1 MGDDYIS
8 IETGTG
14 TSNLNISSVSCGP
27 GHGISI
33 GRLGK
38 NDSVAQVEQIQVTSC
53 HLPILQ
59 HIEWCKNQ
67 NMAGKLLTI

>member
-53 HLPILQ
+53 QFYNTLNGARIKTWQ
-59 HIEWCKNQ
+59 VSY
-67 NMAGKLLTI
+67 